1 MNRADYDRYLACFN
15 AKDYEGVLSFWAE
28 KFDLQFAGYRF
39 TTPDEIRKFYGFLH
53 QYLKETITV
62 TAYVNDANMVAMEA
76 IVRIEGIKPLDQA
89 TLEAAGYGRLVP
101 LAVGQVVE
109 IPQYIHYHL
118 RDGKIVRAGCAIA

>member
-28 KFDLQFAGYRF
+28 SFDLQFAGYRF
-39 TTPDEIRKFYGFLH
+39 TTPDDVRKFYGFLH

-62 TAYVNDANMVAMEA
+62 TAYVNDVNMVAMEA
-76 IVRIEGIKPLDQA
+76 IVRIEGIKPLDQT

>member
-15 AKDYEGVLSFWAE
+15 AKDYDGVLSFWADH
-28 KFDLQFAGYRF
+28 FDLQFAGYRF
-39 TTPDEIRKFYGFLH
+39 TTPEEVRRFYGFLH

-76 IVRIEGIKPLDQA
+76 IVRIEGLKPLDQA

-118 RDGKIVRAGCAIA
+118 QGGKIVRAGCAVV

>member
-15 AKDYEGVLSFWAE
+15 AKDYDGVLSFWADR
-28 KFDLQFAGYRF
+28 FDLQFAGYRF
-39 TTPDEIRKFYGFLH
+39 TTPEEVRRFYGFLH

-76 IVRIEGIKPLDQA
+76 IVRIEGLKPLDQA

-118 RDGKIVRAGCAIA
+118 QGGKIVRAGCAVV

>member
-15 AKDYEGVLSFWAE
+15 AKDYDGVLSFWADH
-28 KFDLQFAGYRF
+28 FDLQFAGYRF
-39 TTPDEIRKFYGFLH
+39 TTPEEVRRFYAFLH
-53 QYLKETITV
+53 EYLKETITV
-62 TAYVNDANMVAMEA
+62 TAYVNDAHMVAMEA
-76 IVRIEGIKPLDQA
+76 IVRIEGLKPLDQA
-89 TLEAAGYGRLVP
+89 TLDAAGYGRLVP